1 MPTTPPDRSS
11 PFRRSAS
18 GSLAAAA
25 AGIALQ
31 ILGGADYPTVPPGFL
46 ILLAAAALLAFVQ
59 ARWVVVAAAAVT
71 VFITIGGIVTP
82 NLRNQLADPG
92 AVLVFTGSALQVL
105 ALLGA
110 LTFCGL
116 AAKHAFHGRE
126 RDVEEALR

>member
-1 MPTTPPDRSS
+1 MPTSSPVRRS
-11 PFRRSAS
+11 PFRWEAA
-18 GSLAAAA
+18 GSLTAAA
-25 AGIALQ
+25 AGIAVQ
-31 ILGGADYPTVPPGFL
+31 ILGGADYPTVPPGLL
-46 ILLAAAALLAFVQ
+46 ILLAAAALVAFVH

-110 LTFCGL
+110 LAFCGL
-116 AAKHAFHGRE
+116 ASKHAFHGRG
-126 RDVEEALR
+126 RDLEEALR